1 MSGSATRTGE
11 VREIRSEHR
20 TVQPFETRGK
30 QGAGKRDTSAVPHL
44 SFPSPTVRR
53 FYVEKDENGVP
64 HVTIRREGMT
74 ETKKY
79 RLDEFNDALKKSAD
93 AANRKMKD
101 ERRELRFELREEAG
115 IYQVTVLDTSRDEND
130 PRRVV
135 RRIPP
140 EETIRFIENIREMT
154 GLILDMEL

>member
-1 MSGSATRTGE
+1 
-11 VREIRSEHR
+11 
-20 TVQPFETRGK
+20 
-30 QGAGKRDTSAVPHL
+30 
-44 SFPSPTVRR
+44 
-53 FYVEKDENGVP
+53 
-64 HVTIRREGMT
+64 
-74 ETKKY
+74 
-79 RLDEFNDALKKSAD
+79 
-93 AANRKMKD
+93 MKD

-115 IYQVTVLDTSRDEND
+115 IYQVTVLDTSRNEND